1 MLKQDAFIVRNRS
14 TYFFKACFLLVSLI
28 WVKIIIANPD
38 SLLRKLHTYP
48 KDSSRVQLLFEIAQ
62 HYEDHNEDS
71 LFLQYIEQTLE
82 AAENIG
88 YIHGMIWALD
98 EKGYYLRKKADYT
111 EALNAHFHALRLAE
125 ELKYKQYLP
134 RINNNIGVVYRRLD
148 DYSSAVN
155 YHLKALKYG
164 EQYKD
169 FRSTMYARNSLGNVF
184 ALMKQY
190 DQAMEYFNQALEQ
203 AKQRNNL
210 RSLAI
215 NYNNIGE
222 LLETKGELEEAL
234 RYYFKSLEFNEQI
247 ESKRGIAISYDC
259 IGSVYVKTKK
269 FEKAIDYFKK
279 AMEIDQTL
287 GDDFY
292 VAVSSLNI
300 GKAYMKLNR
309 FEEALHY
316 LKRALKLSRDIGA
329 KSTSRDAHKYLST
342 LYENSG
348 MALMALRHYKDFTTY
363 KDSILNEKNSQNI
376 SKLQTLYETE
386 KQRKEIALLEQEK
399 SQREKSNRRKTIF
412 LLVLA
417 IAFVLLAIL
426 AFALFR
432 ANLIKRK
439 NNKVLEKQAI
449 VIRDKNNE
457 LQLQKRKLE
466 QTNNK
471 ITDSLL
477 YAQKIQQALLPRKSL
492 LQNLFDDYFILYH
505 PLSVVSGDFYWA
517 GEFEDKVIFTV
528 ADCTGHGVP
537 GAMMSMLGNSY
548 LNETIRN
555 PKVRH
560 ASQILNE
567 MRSMIISSLH
577 QQGLPGESK
586 DGLEMS
592 LCIYDKKSHI
602 LEFAGAH
609 ISIYIAKYNPS
620 ASKNYELIE
629 LKGNKMPVGY
639 YRKMSSFTDQTYKI
653 EPEDIIYMF
662 TDGYVDQFG
671 GKKGQKFQSKAF
683 RNVLIGNAHKPLHEQ
698 QELIEKT
705 FLTWKND
712 YEQIDDVLVMGVKP
726 ISKITE

>member
-1 MLKQDAFIVRNRS
+1 MRNKS
-14 TYFFKACFLLVSLI
+14 TYFLKISFLLVSLLFFKNI
-28 WVKIIIANPD
+28 YATPD
-38 SLLRKLHTYP
+38 SLLQELQNHSV
-48 KDSSRVQLLFEIAQ
+48 DSSRIKVLFQIAQ
-62 HYEDHNEDS
+62 HHERQNQDS
-71 LFLQYIEQTLE
+71 LFLKYIEHTLDS
-82 AAENIG
+82 AESVGFIP
-88 YIHGMIWALD
+88 GMIWALD
-98 EKGYYLRKKADYT
+98 EKGYYFRQNAQYT
-111 EALNAHFHALRLAE
+111 DALSAHFRALKLAE
-125 ELKYKQYLP
+125 RIKYKKYLP

-155 YHLKALKYG
+155 YHLKALRYG
-164 EQYKD
+164 EQFND
-169 FRSTMYARNSLGNVF
+169 HRSTMYARNSLGNVF

-190 DQAMEYFNQALEQ
+190 EQAMEYFNQALEQ
-203 AKQRNNL
+203 AKQRKNL

-222 LLETKGELEEAL
+222 LLETKGELEKAL
-234 RYYFKSLEFNEQI
+234 NYYFKSLEYNEEI

-259 IGSVYVKTKK
+259 IGSVYVKIQKY
-269 FEKAIDYFKK
+269 EQAIDYFKK
-279 AMEIDQTL
+279 AMQIDQTL

-292 VAVSSLNI
+292 VALSSINI
-300 GKAYMKLNR
+300 GQAYMKLNR
-309 FEEALHY
+309 IAEASNY
-316 LKRALKLSRDIGA
+316 LNNALEIAREIGA
-329 KSTSRDAHKYLST
+329 KSTSRDAHKHLST
-342 LYENSG
+342 LYEQSNLTK
-348 MALMALRHYKDFTTY
+348 ALKHYKAYTTY

-399 SQREKSNRRKTIF
+399 KQREKANKRKTIF
-412 LLVLA
+412 LIVLA
-417 IAFVLLAIL
+417 IAFGFLAIL

-432 ANLIKRK
+432 ANIIKRK

-477 YAQKIQQALLPRKSL
+477 YAQKIQQALLPRKKL
-492 LQNLFDDYFILYH
+492 LQNLFDDFFILYH

-517 GEFEDKVIFTV
+517 GEFEDKIIFTV

-555 PKVRH
+555 PEVRH

-577 QQGLPGESK
+577 QEGLPGESK

-592 LCIYDKKSHI
+592 LCIFDKKTNM

-609 ISIYIAKYNPS
+609 ISIYIAKYNS
-620 ASKNYELIE
+620 ESQSKYKLIE
-629 LKGNKMPVGY
+629 LKGNRMPVGY
-639 YRKMSSFTDQTYKI
+639 YRKMSPFTDQTIKI
-653 EPEDIIYMF
+653 EPDDIIYMF

-671 GKKGQKFQSKAF
+671 GKKGQKFQSKVF
-683 RNVLIGNAHKPLHEQ
+683 RKVLNDNVHKPLNEQ
-698 QELIEKT
+698 KILIEKT
-705 FLTWKND
+705 FMAWKKD

-726 ISKITE
+726 IMNKSQHT